1 MLYFDLLSHCKL
13 YIIHSKFLMSFV
25 ADLHIHS
32 RFSRAC
38 SSALN
43 IPNLALWA
51 KYKGIDLMGTGDSL
65 HPLWQVELKRDL
77 VWNNGVYEYQGVKFL
92 PSVEVACIY
101 SDQGRVRRIHILII
115 LPTLESAEELSKV
128 LTQKGVNLVSDG
140 RPIMGMSSRA
150 LCEIVFKV
158 EPKALI
164 IPAHI
169 WTPWFSVFGS
179 KAGYD
184 KFTDCFGEFSD
195 QVFAVETGLSSE
207 PLMNWQVSQL
217 DNKAIVSFSD
227 AHSLPRLGREVTMI
241 NGEPTFNGLFK
252 ALKHQDIAETI
263 EFFPEEGKYHFSGH
277 RSCGVVFDMEGLKR
291 NGEICPVCK
300 RELTLGVLDRT
311 EKLSDRSIKD
321 LGLKINEGV
330 TTTEKLKRPGFRML
344 VQLEEII
351 AESMGVG
358 VSSKKVQKEYIRL
371 VTTLAPEIKILTE
384 LLIEEIAS
392 AAGSKIAEGVKR
404 VRERNLSITPGFDN
418 TYGKVKIWSEEE
430 KSKKDTEQAALF

>member
-1 MLYFDLLSHCKL
+1 MA
-13 YIIHSKFLMSFV
+13 FV

-43 IPNLALWA
+43 IPNLAKWA
-51 KYKGIDLMGTGDSL
+51 NYKGINLMGTGDCL
-65 HPLWQVELKRDL
+65 HPLWQAELKKDL
-77 VWNNGVYEYQGVKFL
+77 KGADGVYEFNGVRFL

-101 SDQGRVRRIHILII
+101 SEAGRVRRIHILVI

-128 LTQKGVNLVSDG
+128 LTKKGINLVSDG
-140 RPIMGMSSRA
+140 RPIIGMSSKE

-158 EPKALI
+158 EPQALI

-184 KFTDCFGEFSD
+184 KFEDCFGEFSD
-195 QVFAVETGLSSE
+195 SIFAVETGLSSE
-207 PLMNWQVSQL
+207 PAMNWRVSQL

-227 AHSLPRLGREVTMI
+227 AHSLPRLGREVTI
-241 NGEPTFNGLFK
+241 IGGDPTFDGLWN
-252 ALKHQDIAETI
+252 ALKKRDITGTI

-277 RSCGVVFDMEGLKR
+277 RNCNVVFDTEGLKE

-311 EKLSDRSIKD
+311 EKLADRQKHELGIKTQGGIT
-321 LGLKINEGV
+321 LSE
-330 TTTEKLKRPGFRML
+330 TFPKRPGFRML

-351 AESMGVG
+351 AESMGMG
-358 VSSKKVQKEYIRL
+358 VSSQKVQKEYVRL
-371 VTTLAPEIKILTE
+371 VTTLAPELKIL
-384 LLIEEIAS
+384 IKVSIKDIAK
-392 AAGSKIAEGVKR
+392 AAGEKIAEGIKR
-404 VRERNLSITPGFDN
+404 VRERNLTIEPGFDN
-418 TYGKVKIWSEEE
+418 TYGKVKIWNEDESQ
-430 KSKKDTEQAALF
+430 KGAEQVGLF